1 MRFIGIDPS
10 TATGLVELDGLG
22 NVIRKEEV
30 ILDTGMFST
39 AAQIKDYGK
48 KIVDSLPSDCLVC
61 IEGFSFGSKGQGVS
75 TQYGVGFAIRFA
87 LIERGMVWVESPPSQ
102 VKKFA
107 TGKGNAS
114 KESMIL
120 PLYKHWNFEH
130 DSDNVRDAFVLAQMA
145 LSIRMG
151 TASTKYQEEVIQAIL
166 GGPKSKKKTKAV

>member
-1 MRFIGIDPS
+1 MKFVGIDPS

-39 AAQIKDYGK
+39 AAQIKDYGE
-48 KIVDSLPSDCLVC
+48 KIVYSLPTDCLVC

-130 DSDNVRDAFVLAQMA
+130 DSDNVRDAFVLAQIA
-145 LSIRMG
+145 RAIRIG
-151 TASTKYQEEVIQAIL
+151 TASTKYQQEVVQAIL
-166 GGPKSKKKTKAV
+166 EPSKPKKKSKAV